1 MEEATA
7 PDEDAGRGGPGDEVL
22 RLASPSKTKMKYI
35 RRSGWHVMAE
45 PPDYDGSNDELLE
58 PFPIDEETL
67 IYLIQGSKQSDHI
80 NVKMVKTDDDDND
93 E

>member
-7 PDEDAGRGGPGDEVL
+7 PDKDTGHGGPGDEVL
-22 RLASPSKTKMKYI
+22 GLASPSKTKMKYI

-58 PFPIDEETL
+58 PFHIDKETL
-67 IYLIQGSKQSDHI
+67 ICLIQGTRADLGRWC
-80 NVKMVKTDDDDND
+80 
-93 E
+93 